1 MTDWKDNTITGRML
15 EGLEEMVVHHVNI
28 LIDDDNEWFNEL
40 LDRRI
45 DDRLKVREQ
54 NNEMS

>member
-15 EGLEEMVVHHVNI
+15 EGLEEMIVHHVNI

>member
-45 DDRLKVREQ
+45 DERLKVREQ

>member
-15 EGLEEMVVHHVNI
+15 EALEEMIVHHVNI
-28 LIDDDNEWFNEL
+28 LIDDDNEWFNDL

-45 DDRLKVREQ
+45 DDRLKIRGAKQ
-54 NNEMS
+54 

>member
-1 MTDWKDNTITGRML
+1 ML
-15 EGLEEMVVHHVNI
+15 EALEEMIVHHVNI
-28 LIDDDNEWFNEL
+28 LIDDDNEWFNDL

-45 DDRLKVREQ
+45 DDRLKMWSEVNKYIGEQ

>member
-1 MTDWKDNTITGRML
+1 MTDWKDNTIAGRML

-45 DDRLKVREQ
+45 DERLKVREQ

>member
-15 EGLEEMVVHHVNI
+15 EGLEEMIVHHVNI

-45 DDRLKVREQ
+45 DERLKVREQ